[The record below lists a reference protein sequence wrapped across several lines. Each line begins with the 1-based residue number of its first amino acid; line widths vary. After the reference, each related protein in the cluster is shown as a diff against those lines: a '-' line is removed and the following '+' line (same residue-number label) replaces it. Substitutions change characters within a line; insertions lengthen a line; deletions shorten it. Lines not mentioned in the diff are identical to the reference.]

1 MQQLIRIIDG
11 FTELIGRSVAWLTL
25 AMMLV
30 TCLVVVLRYGFGIGS
45 IAMQESIMYMHG
57 MVFMLGIPYALKH
70 DAHVRVDVIYGRLSA
85 RQRDYVNLAGHLL
98 FLMPVAA
105 FIVYVSWNYTA
116 RAWRIGEG
124 SPEVGGI
131 DAVFVLKTLI
141 PLLGIMLILQGLA
154 ELLRIVLRL
163 TART

>member
-1 MQQLIRIIDG
+1 MQQLIRFIDG
-11 FTELIGRSVAWLTL
+11 FTEIIGRSVAWLTL

-57 MVFMLGIPYALKH
+57 LVFMLGIPYALKH
-70 DAHVRVDVIYGRLSA
+70 DAHVRVDVIYGRLTQ
-85 RQRDYVNLAGHLL
+85 RQRDFVDLAGHLL
-98 FLMPVAA
+98 FLLPVAG
-105 FIVYVSWNYTA
+105 FIVWVSWNYTA

-131 DAVFVLKTLI
+131 DAVFLLKTLI

-154 ELLRIVLRL
+154 EMLRIVLRL
-163 TART
+163 AARR